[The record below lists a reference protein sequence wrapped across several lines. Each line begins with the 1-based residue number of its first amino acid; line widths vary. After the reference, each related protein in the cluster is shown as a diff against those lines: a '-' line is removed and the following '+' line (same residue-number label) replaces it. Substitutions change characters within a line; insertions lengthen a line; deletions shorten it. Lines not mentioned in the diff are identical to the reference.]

1 MRTWMFMAALA
12 MAGGHLAAVGAT
24 EWSSPGTPGDF
35 AAIDFAARDEVDGLE
50 KLIEPVGLVR
60 GENGSTKRFY
70 LAPIVGASWGQ
81 LLIQDRS
88 FANQELF
95 TAGGAAGVAIT
106 RPMGQVRIEGEGRY
120 RDGFSRGLGIV
131 DVGATD
137 NWSSLVNVWR
147 DFGVTKNLGV
157 YGGGGIG
164 AGGYR
169 FTYLADGNE
178 VANSQNTAFAWQ
190 VGTGVIYA
198 VSDRVT
204 LDLGYRYYSV
214 GPVSTCDCGGLPGDI
229 VNQFIANELLFTV
242 RIYEPFRGWR

>member
-1 MRTWMFMAALA
+1 MRTWMFAVMLAVAASTVA
-12 MAGGHLAAVGAT
+12 MADAI
-24 EWSSPGTPGDF
+24 SSVADELPVDF
-35 AAIDFAARDEVDGLE
+35 PTYESNEDVAR
-50 KLIEPVGLVR
+50 LIEPVGLLQGDDGATR
-60 GENGSTKRFY
+60 RFY

-81 LLIQDRS
+81 LLVQDS
-88 FANQELF
+88 LFSNQGLF

-120 RDGFSRGLGIV
+120 RDGLGGTLGVINAQ
-131 DVGATD
+131 ATD

-147 DFGVTKNLGV
+147 DFGITRNLGV

-169 FTYLADGNE
+169 FSYAAEGE
-178 VANSQNTAFAWQ
+178 EFANSQLTGFAWQ

-204 LDLGYRYYSV
+204 LDLGYRYYQV
-214 GPVSTCDCGGLPGDI
+214 GPIAACDCGGPGD
-229 VNQFIANELLFTV
+229 VLSQFVANDLLLAV